1 MEAAIIEVV
10 KICLSCSCNW
20 LLRNYAYVKDIN
32 SNRNKLKEAKKM
44 LVDKKRDI
52 ESDTDSSR
60 RSDEL
65 NTLLRN
71 VATRIDEI
79 GRVEKQP
86 VTYLCGLCPFR
97 HLYKLG
103 KSIVKNTNEATSL
116 YNELREYNELRN
128 IRRMPTP
135 TRQRQN
141 HKCVWENQET
151 IVMHSSLKEK
161 VEELLGWLKD
171 SRSKRI
177 CIMGPAGIGKTTL
190 MKTVRDIVKKSCDF
204 GFDHIFYL
212 SATETTESKQKNIWD
227 LLGKGRNEDTHHRE
241 RETVISEELRTK
253 KYLLFLDDVL
263 SEVNLKE
270 VGIHSDHEYGRIVF
284 ACRDKYTGHTDIDM
298 TLKPLS
304 PEDATMLFWK
314 AVGSERMK
322 GPDAK
327 KIIGLCGG
335 MPPILNLI
343 GRCLRG
349 KDDPKRWRDVK
360 RQLQCPNMQGWEEFQ
375 EYYNFLKIVYKE
387 LPTDEYKDCL
397 LYWAIFPLDE
407 NINGDHIIECW
418 STEQFLEPERL
429 CEARD
434 RGYTILDDFVDKFLL
449 QKGETSEHFK
459 MFLWFQKAALK
470 IANEEKSE
478 RVFVENG
485 KSIKE
490 LEWIHGNRVLFA
502 RTDLSLLPK
511 KPECR
516 GMVTLLLH
524 ENNTSHLPEQFFAR
538 MRDLK
543 LLGLQETKIR
553 ELPSSI
559 TRLRHLKG
567 LFLYNCHLLVQLP
580 REIRALKNLQ
590 ILVVHHAGIYSLPSE
605 IGQLGNLKC
614 LRIIFKEAAQQNQAT
629 AESSMG
635 VKCLNC
641 KRENTKGKIIP
652 CKVIEK
658 LSKLEESSIHVSPI
672 DKTWQENAD
681 VIGSEITELKEL
693 THLQFYFTNMKSFV
707 WFTRNSKSWNA
718 NDEKSNDK
726 KSNDKKFR
734 SFNISIGQDDSSA
747 STVFEFSAEENLKF
761 SGGNG
766 FPEAVFEV
774 LKRAISF
781 ELIGHTTACNLTD
794 NLPADAFK
802 ELKKLKVFTVEECT
816 EMKSIITGD
825 ANLTGNSISAS
836 GIEKSLAIA
845 FECLEELHVRKLPK
859 LESIWQGEIS
869 SESFKALTTLT
880 LKECDSITILF
891 KLEMVRQ
898 LSQLKNLQVEDCRGI
913 QEIIETNLQV
923 EDCRE
928 IEAEG
933 PVASTSFTSLK
944 NFQLCGLTS
953 LSSICDASLEWPSL
967 ETILVKECEDL
978 KSLPHILP
986 NASKL
991 TEIQCAEAWWEQQDW
1006 PEGAQG
1012 RFSNLHPQLNH

>member
-1 MEAAIIEVV
+1 M
-10 KICLSCSCNW
+10 
-20 LLRNYAYVKDIN
+20 
-32 SNRNKLKEAKKM
+32 
-44 LVDKKRDI
+44 
-52 ESDTDSSR
+52 
-60 RSDEL
+60 
-65 NTLLRN
+65 
-71 VATRIDEI
+71 
-79 GRVEKQP
+79 
-86 VTYLCGLCPFR
+86 
-97 HLYKLG
+97 
-103 KSIVKNTNEATSL
+103 ATS
-116 YNELREYNELRN
+116 
-128 IRRMPTP
+128 

-212 SATETTESKQKNIWD
+212 SATETTESKQKKIWD
-227 LLGKGRNEDTHHRE
+227 LLGKGRNEDTHHQE

-270 VGIHSDHEYGRIVF
+270 VGIHSDHEHGRIVF

-314 AVGSERMK
+314 AVGSERKK
-322 GPDAK
+322 GRDAEV
-327 KIIGLCGG
+327 IIGLCGG

-360 RQLQCPNMQGWEEFQ
+360 RQLQCPNMQGWEEFG
-375 EYYNFLKIVYKE
+375 EYYNFLKIVYE
-387 LPTDEYKDCL
+387 GLPTDEYKHCL
-397 LYWAIFPLDE
+397 LYWAIFPLGE
-407 NINGDHIIECW
+407 KINRDHIIECW
-418 STEQFLEPERL
+418 ATEQFLEPERL

-434 RGYTILDDFVDKFLL
+434 RGHTILDDFVDKFLL

-459 MFLWFQKAALK
+459 MFLWFQKAPLM
-470 IANEEKSE
+470 IANKENGE

-485 KSIKE
+485 
-490 LEWIHGNRVLFA
+490 N
-502 RTDLSLLPK
+502 
-511 KPECR
+511 
-516 GMVTLLLH
+516 
-524 ENNTSHLPEQFFAR
+524 
-538 MRDLK
+538 
-543 LLGLQETKIR
+543 KIR
-553 ELPSSI
+553 GLPSSI

-580 REIRALKNLQ
+580 REIGALQNLQ

-614 LRIIFKEAAQQNQAT
+614 LRIIFKEAARQNQAT
-629 AESSMG
+629 AESRMG
-635 VKCLNC
+635 VKCFNC

-658 LSKLEESSIHVSPI
+658 LSKLEELSIHVSPI

-681 VIGSEITELKEL
+681 VIESEITELKEL
-693 THLQFYFTNMKSFV
+693 THLLFYFTNMTSFEC
-707 WFTRNSKSWNA
+707 FTRNSKSWNA
-718 NDEKSNDK
+718 NGQN
-726 KSNDKKFR
+726 FR

-747 STVFEFSAEENLKF
+747 STVFEFSAEKNLKF

-766 FPEAVFEV
+766 FPEAVSEV

-781 ELIGHTTACNLTD
+781 ELIGHTTACNITD
-794 NLPADAFK
+794 NIPADAFN
-802 ELKKLKVFTVEECT
+802 ELEVFTVEKCT

-825 ANLTGNSISAS
+825 AHLTGNSISAS
-836 GIEKSLAIA
+836 GIEKSLPIA
-845 FECLEELHVRKLPK
+845 FECLEELQIRKLPN

-869 SESFKALTTLT
+869 SESFRALTTLT

-913 QEIIETNLQV
+913 QEIIEANLQV

-933 PVASTSFTSLK
+933 PVATTSFTSLK

-967 ETILVKECEDL
+967 ETILIKECEDL

-1012 RFSNLHPQLNH
+1012 RFSNLHRVLS